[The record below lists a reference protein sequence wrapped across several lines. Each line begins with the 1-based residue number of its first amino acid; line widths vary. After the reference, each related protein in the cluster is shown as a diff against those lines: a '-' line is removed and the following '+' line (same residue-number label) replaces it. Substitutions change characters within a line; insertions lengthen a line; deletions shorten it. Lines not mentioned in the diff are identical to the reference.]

1 MRTLDRSFHRV
12 PMAGVGSIFR
22 VRRFRAGESVC
33 PDINGFQKVGVLEFA
48 LVAVPPIA
56 RV

>member
-1 MRTLDRSFHRV
+1 
-12 PMAGVGSIFR
+12 MAGVGSIFR